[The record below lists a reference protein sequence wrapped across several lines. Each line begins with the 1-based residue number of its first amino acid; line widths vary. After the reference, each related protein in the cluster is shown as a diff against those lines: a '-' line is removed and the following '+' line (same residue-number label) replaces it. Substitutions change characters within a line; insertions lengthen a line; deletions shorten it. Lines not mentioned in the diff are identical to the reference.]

1 MVGVGSS
8 YSVGSVIGVVNA
20 GVVSIS
26 GVIRMLLILLV
37 LLV

>member
-8 YSVGSVIGVVNA
+8 YGVSSVIGVVNA
-20 GVVSIS
+20 GVVGIG
-26 GVIRMLLILLV
+26 GVVRILLV

>member
-8 YSVGSVIGVVNA
+8 YGVSNVIGVVNA
-20 GVVSIS
+20 GVVSIG
-26 GVIRMLLILLV
+26 GVVGMLLILLV